1 MLLVVCSAR
10 LGVACY
16 LPSRRLTF
24 LTSALEVTT
33 SAASRRV
40 RVEDLPSSRWR
51 RLACS
56 RRTLPVPLR
65 RNRFL
70 VPLCV
75 FIFGIGTFSSVS
87 SRGGA
92 SRAADWRSR
101 RGPGG
106 FGRWCRSCS
115 GRLFGGRC
123 LGAGGGRRGRCLGAG
138 RRGRLGRRRSDRIV
152 APGPV
157 GCLLGPGVGLLLRR
171 PENHDHVP
179 PLLLRRGLDEPELL
193 DVGSQP

>member
-56 RRTLPVPLR
+56 RRTLPVPDR

-75 FIFGIGTFSSVS
+75 LFFGIVSFSSVF
-87 SRGGA
+87 SRGA
-92 SRAADWRSR
+92 RVVLRAAPRGRGRGRRS
-101 RGPGG
+101 
-106 FGRWCRSCS
+106 WCS
-115 GRLFGGRC
+115 GRL
-123 LGAGGGRRGRCLGAG
+123 LAG
-138 RRGRLGRRRSDRIV
+138 LGRRRDGRRS
-152 APGPV
+152 G
-157 GCLLGPGVGLLLRR
+157 GL
-171 PENHDHVP
+171 
-179 PLLLRRGLDEPELL
+179 RGLGGLR
-193 DVGSQP
+193 GRR

>member
-75 FIFGIGTFSSVS
+75 FIFGIGAFSSVS

-106 FGRWCRSCS
+106 LVRWCGSCS

-123 LGAGGGRRGRCLGAG
+123 LGAGGGRGGSRSGCLGGG
-138 RRGRLGRRRSDRIV
+138 RSRGRSDRIV
-152 APGPV
+152 ASGPV

-171 PENHDHVP
+171 SEDHDHVP
-179 PLLLRRGLDEPELL
+179 AILLR
-193 DVGSQP
+193 

>member
-40 RVEDLPSSRWR
+40 RVEALPSSRWR

-106 FGRWCRSCS
+106 VVRWCGCCS

-123 LGAGGGRRGRCLGAG
+123 LGAGGSRSGSRGRCCGG
-138 RRGRLGRRRSDRIV
+138 RRRGLGRRRSHRIV
-152 APGPV
+152 TPGPV
-157 GCLLGPGVGLLLRR
+157 SGLLGPGVGLLLGRS
-171 PENHDHVP
+171 ENHDHVP
-179 PLLLRRGLDEPELL
+179 A
-193 DVGSQP
+193 

>member
-40 RVEDLPSSRWR
+40 RVEALPSSRWR

-106 FGRWCRSCS
+106 LVRVLLRPAV
-115 GRLFGGRC
+115 RRPVPRC
-123 LGAGGGRRGRCLGAG
+123 WGEPRVRPVLPRAVPE
-138 RRGRLGRRRSDRIV
+138 RRSRR
-152 APGPV
+152 V
-157 GCLLGPGVGLLLRR
+157 G
-171 PENHDHVP
+171 
-179 PLLLRRGLDEPELL
+179 
-193 DVGSQP
+193 